1 MKNTSIDVP
10 NISKAI
16 MWTPMASTKPHLWYV
31 KMILVQSQVSK
42 WYFQTSNM
50 KNTSMDVPNISKAI
64 FAISLV
70 SFEGGHMGPDDGY
83 DLDIHASVLHEGGLE
98 CWS

>member
-1 MKNTSIDVP
+1 MNNTCMNLP
-10 NISKAI
+10 NISKALI
-16 MWTPMASTKPHLWYV
+16 WTHIASTKPRIWYV
-31 KMILVQSQVSK
+31 KMILGQGQVSK

-50 KNTSMDVPNISKAI
+50 TSMDVPNISKAI

-83 DLDIHASVLHEGGLE
+83 DLDIHDSVLHDRGMEF
-98 CWS
+98 